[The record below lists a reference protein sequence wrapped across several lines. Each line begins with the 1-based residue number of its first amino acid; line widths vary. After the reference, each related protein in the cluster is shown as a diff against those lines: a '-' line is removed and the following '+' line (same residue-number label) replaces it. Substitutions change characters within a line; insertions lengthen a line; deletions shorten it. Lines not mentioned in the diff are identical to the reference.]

1 MNSVATYKKPT
12 STSLG
17 TYQLLPHCWDEFDI
31 YFPYLDTQAMQV
43 AIERYQQ
50 HRAHNPNPSSPSP
63 KPATTGVSNALPTPR
78 TPSAPMTQLST
89 LEHFAHAHTL
99 HRIALTTMQR
109 AVSHN
114 TRHSQNMLHASLS
127 FILLSLRVAPPAPPS
142 PSRHM
147 EIIGG
152 IQLELLLGSNTK
164 FSESDAK
171 EVKRTHIVGLLTEIL
186 KDEEYPE
193 FKVFI
198 KESILPSTNALEPQE
213 MVTEC
218 LKLLHN
224 SDNRV
229 ADCID
234 AYLPNFS
241 GSSSKNVVAP
251 STVRYYVAY
260 LSYLRIL
267 GGKAERSSTK
277 AS

>member
-1 MNSVATYKKPT
+1 
-12 STSLG
+12 
-17 TYQLLPHCWDEFDI
+17 
-31 YFPYLDTQAMQV
+31 
-43 AIERYQQ
+43 
-50 HRAHNPNPSSPSP
+50 
-63 KPATTGVSNALPTPR
+63 
-78 TPSAPMTQLST
+78 
-89 LEHFAHAHTL
+89 
-99 HRIALTTMQR
+99 
-109 AVSHN
+109 
-114 TRHSQNMLHASLS
+114 
-127 FILLSLRVAPPAPPS
+127 
-142 PSRHM
+142 M

-198 KESILPSTNALEPQE
+198 KQSILPSTNALQE

-251 STVRYYVAY
+251 STVRYYVSF
-260 LSYLRIL
+260 LSYLCII